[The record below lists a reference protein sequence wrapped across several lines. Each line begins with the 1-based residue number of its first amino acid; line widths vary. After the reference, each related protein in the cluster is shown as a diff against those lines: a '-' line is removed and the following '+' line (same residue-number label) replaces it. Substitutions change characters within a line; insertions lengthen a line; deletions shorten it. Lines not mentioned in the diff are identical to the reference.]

1 VDAKS
6 RKEGKNMKKIA
17 ILLALVCLV
26 SVLLCGCGKFECE
39 LCGEEKS
46 GKKYEG
52 EVMGRT
58 VVYCEECKEQVDS
71 IRDMFN

>member
-1 VDAKS
+1 M
-6 RKEGKNMKKIA
+6 MKRVISL
-17 ILLALVCLV
+17 IVCFVLCLG
-26 SVLLCGCGKFECE
+26 LLCGCGKFECE

-58 VVYCEECKEQVDS
+58 VVYCQECKEQVDS

>member
-1 VDAKS
+1 
-6 RKEGKNMKKIA
+6 
-17 ILLALVCLV
+17 V